1 MVFIHSPKAL
11 QNSNLF
17 VVCLLFVAG
26 FFQFKFNPITLEK
39 GLWNVSLTL
48 LCYLR
53 TGKYLMGCQVSGLAC
68 DCVMVSVLCMF
79 TVVVI
84 LTPGP
89 NGDLLFYCFSFE
101 RCPQMIGTVLFFAN
115 FTSIQSHS
123 SVARRINSV
132 KILFRSKS
140 VILVTNKFKSDQRN
154 QIFKEF

>member
-1 MVFIHSPKAL
+1 
-11 QNSNLF
+11 
-17 VVCLLFVAG
+17 
-26 FFQFKFNPITLEK
+26 
-39 GLWNVSLTL
+39 
-48 LCYLR
+48 
-53 TGKYLMGCQVSGLAC
+53 MGCQVSGLAC
-68 DCVMVSVLCMF
+68 DCVMVSVLSMF

-101 RCPQMIGTVLFFAN
+101 RCPQMIGTVLVFAN
-115 FTSIQSHS
+115 FTSIHS

-154 QIFKEF
+154 